1 MSKKILSLALAVV
14 MLFSICAVAVSA
26 VNGDGTEV
34 ISLVITSDAEVGAAA
49 GTVVKVTYS
58 IDLPNGMDELQ
69 MCVGN
74 VAIGWNS
81 DAYAINSTST
91 SNASDARTWG
101 DDFGQY
107 MKSTSAVTVS
117 AAISNNILKKANAN
131 DTAKGYNKACQV
143 QMVYDGTNS
152 TSSTGFPIYDGQ
164 EIFTLEFV
172 AQRTLTANDVI
183 GVVEGAFS
191 DGSNGTFFKVCYF
204 NGSGAGTY
212 TASNIN
218 MTQAV
223 AAPAAAAVEYDV
235 YKLSAPRKHS
245 NGDGTN
251 TVAVFFAFDSIAPDF
266 NTAGTSQFISAIAAT
281 VTATSGSQSITVESD
296 PIKYVYDLGEG
307 EYGFR
312 VILKNVPDAADITV
326 VPAVTTTDSATYD
339 VETVSFNVADATA
352 A

>member
-26 VNGDGTEV
+26 VNGDGTEIITPV
-34 ISLVITSDAEVGAAA
+34 FTSDAKVGAPA
-49 GTVVKVTYS
+49 GTTVKVTYT
-58 IDLPNGMDELQ
+58 IDLPVDELQ
-69 MCVGN
+69 MCIGN
-74 VAIGWNS
+74 LAIGYNS
-81 DAYAINSTST
+81 DAYTYVS
-91 SNASDARTWG
+91 RTWG

-107 MKSTSAVTVS
+107 MKSTAAVTTTDT
-117 AAISNNILKKANAN
+117 ISTNILKKANAN
-131 DTAKGYNKACQV
+131 DTAKGYNKAIQV
-143 QMVYDGTNS
+143 QMLYDGTNATAS
-152 TSSTGFPIYDGQ
+152 KGFPVYDNQ
-164 EIFTLEFV
+164 VIFTLEFV
-172 AQRTLTANDVI
+172 TKRTITENDVI
-183 GVVEGAFS
+183 GIVEGAYGQSFC
-191 DGSNGTFFKVCYF
+191 KICYF
-204 NGSGAGTY
+204 DGTKIGTY
-212 TASNIN
+212 NVANIV
-218 MTQAV
+218 MTQAA
-223 AAPAAAAVEYDV
+223 AAPSAATVEYDV

-266 NTAGTSQFISAIAAT
+266 NTAGTSQFISAISAT